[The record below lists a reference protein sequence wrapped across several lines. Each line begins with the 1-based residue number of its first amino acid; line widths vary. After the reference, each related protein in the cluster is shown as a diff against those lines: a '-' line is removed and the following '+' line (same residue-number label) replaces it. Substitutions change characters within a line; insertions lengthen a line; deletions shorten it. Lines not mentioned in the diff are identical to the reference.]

1 VTVAKIQAWLKPGS
15 GRHTG
20 TSAEAD
26 GDHGLGD
33 VAVDWLTEPFQLV
46 FMQKALAASVI
57 VGVVCAVIGCYVVL
71 RSMAFLGDALAHA
84 ILPGVAVAYLVGANL
99 LMGALIAGLL
109 VAVGIS
115 FVSRA
120 GTIRED
126 TAIGVFF
133 AAALALGVVLI
144 STMSTYA
151 VDLTHVL
158 FGNVLGVSANDL
170 WISGGL
176 GAAVLAAVLL
186 LYRRLLVMS
195 FDPILGETLGLNTH
209 ILRTGLFLMIAA
221 TIVVSLRTVGVALV
235 AAMLVTPPAAAYLL
249 TRRLP
254 VMMALSALFGVISA
268 VAGLYAS
275 YYGGVAPSGAMVLV
289 ATAIFLLAFLFAPGR
304 GVVARY
310 SRRGRGRA
318 A

>member
-1 VTVAKIQAWLKPGS
+1 MN
-15 GRHTG
+15 
-20 TSAEAD
+20 
-26 GDHGLGD
+26 
-33 VAVDWLTEPFQLV
+33 WLTEPFALA
-46 FMQKALAASVI
+46 FMQKALIASLI
-57 VGVVCAVIGCYVVL
+57 VGVVCAVIGCYIVL

-99 LMGALIAGLL
+99 LVGALLAGVL

-126 TAIGVFF
+126 TAIGIFF

-158 FGNVLGVSANDL
+158 FGNVLGVTASDL
-170 WISGGL
+170 WVSGGL
-176 GAAVLAAVLL
+176 ALAILTAIVL

-195 FDPILGETLGLNTH
+195 FDPILGETLGLNTNG
-209 ILRTGLFLMIAA
+209 LRTGLFLMIAA
-221 TIVVSLRTVGVALV
+221 TIVVALRTVGVALV
-235 AAMLVTPPAAAYLL
+235 TAMLVTPPAAAYLL

-254 VMMALSALFGVISA
+254 LMMAVSALIGA
-268 VAGLYAS
+268 VAAVGGLYAS
-275 YYGGVAPSGAMVLV
+275 YYLSIAPSGAMVLV
-289 ATAIFLLAFLFAPGR
+289 ATVIFMLAFLFAPGR
-304 GVVARY
+304 GLIWKY
-310 SRRGRGRA
+310 RRSGRHRA
-318 A
+318 G

>member
-1 VTVAKIQAWLKPGS
+1 MT
-15 GRHTG
+15 
-20 TSAEAD
+20 
-26 GDHGLGD
+26 
-33 VAVDWLTEPFQLV
+33 WLTEPFAMA
-46 FMQKALAASVI
+46 FMQRALVASII
-57 VGVVCAVIGCYVVL
+57 VGVVCAVIGCYIVL

-99 LMGALIAGLL
+99 LVGALIAGLL

-115 FVSRA
+115 LVSRA

-126 TAIGVFF
+126 TAIGIFF

-151 VDLTHVL
+151 LDLTHVL
-158 FGNVLGVSANDL
+158 FGNVLGVTGSDL

-176 GAAVLAAVLL
+176 AVVVLGAIAL

-195 FDPILGETLGLNTH
+195 FDPILGATLKLNTH
-209 ILRTGLFLMIAA
+209 ALRTGLFLMLAA
-221 TIVVSLRTVGVALV
+221 TIVVALRTVGVALV
-235 AAMLVTPPAAAYLL
+235 AAMLVTPPATAYLL

-254 VMMALSALFGVISA
+254 AMMALSALFGVVSA
-268 VAGLYAS
+268 VGGLYAS

-289 ATAIFLLAFLFAPGR
+289 ATFIFLLAFVFAPGR
-304 GVVARY
+304 GVL
-310 SRRGRGRA
+310 SRWRA
-318 A
+318 VRRLGSR

>member
-1 VTVAKIQAWLKPGS
+1 MN
-15 GRHTG
+15 
-20 TSAEAD
+20 
-26 GDHGLGD
+26 
-33 VAVDWLTEPFQLV
+33 WLTEPFALG
-46 FMQKALAASVI
+46 FMQRSLIASVI
-57 VGVVCAVIGCYVVL
+57 VGVVCSLIGCYVVL

-84 ILPGVAVAYLVGANL
+84 ILPGVAVAYLAGVNL
-99 LMGALIAGLL
+99 LAGALVAGLL

-115 FVSRA
+115 FVSRS

-144 STMSTYA
+144 STMDTYA

-158 FGNVLGVSANDL
+158 FGNVLGVSEVDL

-176 GAAVLAAVLL
+176 AAVVLVCIAL
-186 LYRRLLVMS
+186 LYKRLLVVS
-195 FDPILGETLGLNTH
+195 FDPILGQTLGLHTH
-209 ILRTGLFLMIAA
+209 LLRTGLFLMLAA

-254 VMMALSALFGVISA
+254 AMMAVSVAIGVVSAIS
-268 VAGLYAS
+268 GLYAS
-275 YYGGVAPSGAMVLV
+275 YYLNVASGGAMVLV
-289 ATAIFLLAFLFAPGR
+289 ATAFFLLAFVFAPR
-304 GVVARY
+304 KGVLARLR
-310 SRRGRGRA
+310 SPRRPA
-318 A
+318 AG